1 MNDLMCLFSI
11 YQYVY
16 HIKSQVIEFMFY
28 PAYGSLPASLTPAT
42 SSSFLLFNSPRCRI
56 ALRFFTSLSQ
66 LIFSKKNTLVYLNSL
81 LLFKILLFVS
91 AEPIPL
97 VNLSFFLLEMSV
109 LSYLFLK
116 TAKPT
121 YEAQV

>member
-1 MNDLMCLFSI
+1 
-11 YQYVY
+11 
-16 HIKSQVIEFMFY
+16 MFY

-97 VNLSFFLLEMSV
+97 VNLSLFLLEMSV